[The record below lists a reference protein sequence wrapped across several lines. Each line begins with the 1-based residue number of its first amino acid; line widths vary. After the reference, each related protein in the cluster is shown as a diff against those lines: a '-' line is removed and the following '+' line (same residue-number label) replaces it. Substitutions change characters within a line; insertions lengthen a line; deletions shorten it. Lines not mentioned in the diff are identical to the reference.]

1 MASISI
7 VPVSKLMKRTTMNVR
22 VGISGI
28 RMLCIRL
35 YVGKAFIRVACMVL
49 GCRVHFVKEG

>member
-1 MASISI
+1 MASIE
-7 VPVSKLMKRTTMNVR
+7 LMKRTTMNVR

-28 RMLCIRL
+28 RMLRIRL
-35 YVGKAFIRVACMVL
+35 YVGKAFIRVACMIL